1 MTTTTAVTTTSKL
14 KELGFECRSDHPT
27 MGFGSACNAGDKF
40 TFLVVRDKLPTV
52 RCVSEY
58 SDSGESSLQLIGSP
72 DFMYEVLDLC
82 LGYGETESE
91 AWDDAVLRWEKSFSA
106 GYTKESFLP

>member
-1 MTTTTAVTTTSKL
+1 MTTTTSKL
-14 KELGFECRSDHPT
+14 KELGFECRSSHPT
-27 MGFGSACNAGDKF
+27 MGFGSSCNAGDKF
-40 TFLVVRDKLPTV
+40 TFLVVRDKLPMV

-91 AWDDAVLRWEKSFSA
+91 AWDSAVMYWENGSSNH
-106 GYTKESFLP
+106 YSSESSFLP